1 MATKKDV
8 MRALRPK
15 TKDLIKPID
24 DLYLEKYM
32 TITMAH
38 IDEIY
43 ALLWR
48 GFNLKCQRIEELA
61 DMVEKQCLYDEG
73 NDVESLIEEYFATCE
88 RLENCDFLEIA
99 HKLYQEDDICNHSA
113 QVNALALAHAEALNK
128 LQDSYPYVEY
138 RFLTGACDR
147 FTLTC
152 NSHQNKY
159 WQMNWEEFMSAVNE
173 PFLKAQHKMHKVARR
188 FGLFNDV
195 NELLEEEEVVT
206 DTGEV
211 IVKKI
216 LDRKELQ
223 KRVRECGYSFKSQTG
238 SHRKYEDEDGNVVI
252 VPIHAEDIGKGLS
265 YKIQKEMQNKAF
277 NNR

>member
-15 TKDLIKPID
+15 TKDLIKPIN

-48 GFNLKCQRIEELA
+48 GFSLKCQRLEDLA
-61 DMVEKQCLYDEG
+61 DMVEKQCLYNVGYDLEEIF
-73 NDVESLIEEYFATCE
+73 DEYFKTCE
-88 RLENCDFLEIA
+88 DIENCDFNMIA
-99 HKLYQEDDICNHSA
+99 MQLYREDDICNHSA
-113 QVNALALAHAEALNK
+113 QVSALSQAHVDALNK

-138 RFLTGACDR
+138 RFLIGACDR

-152 NSHQNKY
+152 NSQQTKY
-159 WQMNWEEFMSAVNE
+159 WQMSWDEFVGAVNE
-173 PFLKAQHKMHKVARR
+173 PFLKAQHKMHKMARR
-188 FGLFNDV
+188 FGLFDDV
-195 NELLEEEEVVT
+195 NELLEEEEVVM

-211 IVKKI
+211 IIKKI